1 MADNVTT
8 DDLEVALQDLAEQMG
23 LSVKEYVEGGFL
35 DLTTYGQDMASVV
48 SRLDAIDVVDSEDD
62 IESLA
67 EKIIAVNKVLSDDD
81 GALQGILDL
90 INVNKAD
97 IAGLVTTTDGLRTD
111 VNTAIAKGN
120 SNETALNDYK
130 SVANDRMTE
139 IEGSATDLAGRVTD
153 TEASIN
159 TLESN
164 VTVEGSVAYSVE
176 QEALRAKNVSGALA
190 DLATT
195 EKGSLVGAINEVEAD
210 GIANKDAIAI
220 LNGGT
225 DVEGSVAKAVEDA
238 TGGDIS
244 DLKGRVE
251 AEETEST
258 RVATILDDT
267 TDEDDNLV
275 KGIVTKVADT
285 ANALAVET
293 QARIDAMTAQLADL
307 KAYSDARDL
316 KAASMD
322 MCTIGN
328 KFRSALGLG
337 DSSCDGDGDGET
349 V

>member
-8 DDLEVALQDLAEQMG
+8 EELEDALQELAEQMG

-139 IEGSATDLAGRVTD
+139 IEGSVTATEGRITD

-159 TLESN
+159 TLESD

-176 QEALRAKNVSGALA
+176 QEALRAKNVSGALS
-190 DLATT
+190 DLATE
-195 EKGSLVGAINEVEAD
+195 EKGSLVKAINEVEKD

-220 LNGGT
+220 LNGDAET
-225 DVEGSVAKAVEDA
+225 EGSVAKAVEDA

-251 AEETEST
+251 AEEAESV

-275 KGIVTKVADT
+275 KGIVTKVADN

-293 QARIDAMTAQLADL
+293 QARMDQMAQAILDL
-307 KAYSDARDL
+307 QAYSDARDL
-316 KAASMD
+316 KASSMD
-322 MCTIGN
+322 MCSIHN
-328 KFRSALGLG
+328 NFRSSLGLG
-337 DSSCDGDGDGET
+337 DKSCDSSGDGET